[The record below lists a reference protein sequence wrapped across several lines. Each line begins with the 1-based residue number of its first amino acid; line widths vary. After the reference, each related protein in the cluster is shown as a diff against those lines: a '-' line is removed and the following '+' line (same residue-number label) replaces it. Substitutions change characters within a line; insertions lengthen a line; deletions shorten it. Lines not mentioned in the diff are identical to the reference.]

1 MEKSKSKSNFCI
13 RPFNSATISAD
24 GRVNV
29 CCHVNNDVS
38 KFQNEKN
45 YNIKETNLKTWWDS
59 DYLNYLRSTFL
70 ENKRPDEC
78 SYCWKLEDE
87 GLASLRTRSNYEY
100 KAIFNNDFRNK
111 LKLIG
116 KDNLYYP
123 EDVQVSITNLCN
135 LKCQMCS
142 GTNSSKLLIENN
154 ALGFEKLDQKDY
166 NLEDNHFEDIK
177 KIAMHDLKMLKLLG
191 GEPLF
196 NPKVIELLKMLVDSG
211 KSKEIKLHVTTNGT
225 VCNDK
230 IIELLNKFN
239 DKRIMLSIDATEKC
253 NDYVRY
259 PSNWKV
265 IEKNVKRFRTLPNT
279 YMYINTVVQNLNI
292 LYLDKLIHFANENKI
307 FLNLDSIIRPSHLD
321 FLNLPKSLLQ
331 KSLDRL
337 LDIKNDE
344 LIHTKNIPEI
354 IKKIQDYMKNGKLN
368 DKAYTSFTS
377 MIRKRD
383 AYRKVDIKNY
393 MPELAEEI

>member
-1 MEKSKSKSNFCI
+1 
-13 RPFNSATISAD
+13 
-24 GRVNV
+24 
-29 CCHVNNDVS
+29 
-38 KFQNEKN
+38 
-45 YNIKETNLKTWWDS
+45 
-59 DYLNYLRSTFL
+59 
-70 ENKRPDEC
+70 
-78 SYCWKLEDE
+78 
-87 GLASLRTRSNYEY
+87 
-100 KAIFNNDFRNK
+100 
-111 LKLIG
+111 
-116 KDNLYYP
+116 
-123 EDVQVSITNLCN
+123 
-135 LKCQMCS
+135 MCS